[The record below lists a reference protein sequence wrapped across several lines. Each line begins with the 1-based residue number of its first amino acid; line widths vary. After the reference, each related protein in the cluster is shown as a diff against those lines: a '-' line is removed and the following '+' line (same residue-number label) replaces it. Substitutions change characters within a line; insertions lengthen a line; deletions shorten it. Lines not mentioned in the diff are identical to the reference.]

1 MNDVMKKVLEEAA
14 SADGAAEAAVD
25 ADPTMPMFEAAAD
38 ADEAQSGFI
47 VPDAPDETD
56 NDQPGDDALSEV
68 LQPAAPDS
76 PAHDATDPETIDWD
90 PRNIDPAIVAF
101 HDHASAVC
109 EQYRSVRA
117 RLFTMNRSKAPQVI
131 VITSSVP
138 QEGKSVSTLNLGI
151 MMAGGGEQRILIVDA
166 DLRRTS
172 IARML
177 GIDMKTKK
185 GVAELFAG
193 EAAIE
198 DVILSTPYPNLKII
212 PAGHAPP
219 QTHAELMSSS
229 TARKAL
235 DDFRKSFDYTFV
247 DTPPVTTVSDVNM
260 LAPHCDGVIMVIEM
274 RRTPEPTVQAA
285 VRSLQTNNVKIL
297 GCILARYREER
308 TGYYDR
314 YYRYYRND

>member
-1 MNDVMKKVLEEAA
+1 
-14 SADGAAEAAVD
+14 
-25 ADPTMPMFEAAAD
+25 
-38 ADEAQSGFI
+38 
-47 VPDAPDETD
+47 
-56 NDQPGDDALSEV
+56 
-68 LQPAAPDS
+68 
-76 PAHDATDPETIDWD
+76 
-90 PRNIDPAIVAF
+90 
-101 HDHASAVC
+101 
-109 EQYRSVRA
+109 
-117 RLFTMNRSKAPQVI
+117 MNRNDAPQVV

-151 MMAGGGEQRILIVDA
+151 MMAGGGEQKILIADA

-177 GIDMKTKK
+177 GIDMKTNK
-185 GVAELFAG
+185 GLAELLAG

-198 DVILSTPYPNLKII
+198 DVILPTPYPNLKVI
-212 PAGHAPP
+212 PAGHARP
-219 QTHAELMSSS
+219 QTHAELIGSS
-229 TARKAL
+229 TARQVL
-235 DDFRKSFDYTFV
+235 GEFRNSFDYTFV

-285 VRSLQTNNVKIL
+285 IRSLQTNNIKIL

>member
-1 MNDVMKKVLEEAA
+1 MKKVWEEA
-14 SADGAAEAAVD
+14 
-25 ADPTMPMFEAAAD
+25 AAAD
-38 ADEAQSGFI
+38 AAVAADPTTPMSEPAAGADEALSGFI
-47 VPDAPDETD
+47 VPDVLDEMD
-56 NDQPGDDALSEV
+56 SSPLDDDPLSEV
-68 LQPAAPDS
+68 LRPAAADA
-76 PAHDATDPETIDWD
+76 PAHYATDPETVEWD
-90 PRNIDPAIVAF
+90 PRDIDPAIVSF
-101 HDHASAVC
+101 HDHASAIC
-109 EQYRSVRA
+109 EQYRSIRA
-117 RLFTMNRSKAPQVI
+117 RLFTMNRTKAPQV
-131 VITSSVP
+131 VMITSSVP

-151 MMAGGGEQRILIVDA
+151 MMAGGGEQNILIADA

-177 GIDMKTKK
+177 GIDMRTKK
-185 GVAELFAG
+185 GLAEVFAG

-198 DVILSTPYPNLKII
+198 DVILPTPYPNLKVI
-212 PAGHAPP
+212 PAGHARPK
-219 QTHAELMSSS
+219 THAELMGSS
-229 TARKAL
+229 TAHQVM
-235 DDFRKSFDYTFV
+235 DEFRKSFDYTFV